1 MRQSRHHL
9 AKTGTH
15 CYAPQRVGRIGKL
28 LASLVVGGAF
38 LYLAFR
44 DVRLDQLRQAFGHL
58 DLRWLLPAVAISL
71 LIQVFRA
78 WRWQLLLRPL
88 AHVPFGTL
96 WVVASVAYM
105 AINVLPIR
113 MGEVV
118 RPWLLSR
125 RSHIRFSSVVGNLI
139 VEKTVDSAV
148 IVFYILLGLLTT
160 RNLPGWVRSGAMVP
174 ALAFAALAVLVV
186 LLWWR
191 GERFVE
197 RWVTRIL
204 PARIGTRVVEIA
216 GSLVDGMRVLGD
228 PRLVQAVFV
237 VSLGLWFLPILSSW
251 VMIQAFD
258 IEAPFNAALAVFILI
273 GFGTALPQL
282 PGMVGTY
289 QLACVWALG
298 LFGVPQAEAL
308 AYGIVLNAV
317 QLATLVAQG
326 LVALPLAGVSVGD
339 LLRAQPAETGTPAER
354 AGAGCS

>member
-1 MRQSRHHL
+1 
-9 AKTGTH
+9 
-15 CYAPQRVGRIGKL
+15 VGRIGKL
-28 LASLVVGGAF
+28 LASLVVGGVF

-44 DVRLDQLRQAFGHL
+44 DVSWEQLRDAFAQL
-58 DLRWLLPAVAISL
+58 DVRWLVPAVAISL

-78 WRWQLLLRPL
+78 WRWQLVLRPL
-88 AHVPFGTL
+88 AHVRFGTL

-105 AINVLPIR
+105 AINLLPIR

-125 RSHIRFSSVVGNLI
+125 RSSVSFSNVVGNLI
-139 VEKTVDSAV
+139 IEKTFDSAV
-148 IVFYILLGLLTT
+148 IVFYILVGLLTT
-160 RNLPGWVRSGAMVP
+160 KNLPHWVRTGAVVP
-174 ALAFAALAVLVV
+174 AVAFVGLAALVV

-197 RWVTRIL
+197 RWVVRWL
-204 PARIGTRVVEIA
+204 PARFGARVVA
-216 GSLVDGMRVLGD
+216 VARSLVDGMRVLGD
-228 PRLVQAVFV
+228 PRLVLVVFL

-251 VMIQAFD
+251 VMINGFGFD
-258 IEAPFNAALAVFILI
+258 VPFNAALAVFILI

-298 LFGVPQAEAL
+298 LFGVPQPDAL

-317 QLATLVAQG
+317 QLSTLVAQG

-339 LLRAQPAETGTPAER
+339 LLRAQPDAAAARAEA
-354 AGAGCS
+354 S